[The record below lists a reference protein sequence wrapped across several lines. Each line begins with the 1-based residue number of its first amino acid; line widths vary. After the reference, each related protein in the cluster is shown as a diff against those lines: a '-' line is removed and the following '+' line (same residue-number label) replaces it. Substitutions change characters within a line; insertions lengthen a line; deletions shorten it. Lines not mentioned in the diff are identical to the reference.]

1 MKLIQT
7 YFGMM
12 AAFVLIDALWLGVIA
27 KDLYKKNIGHLMTE
41 NIVWGAA
48 AVFYLLYLAGIIYFA
63 VFPSHSLQKALIS
76 GALLGGLCYATY
88 DLTNWATLKDWPWK
102 VVAIDIVWGMAITA
116 LCAGVGYW
124 IYK

>member
-1 MKLIQT
+1 MKLLQT

-12 AAFVLIDALWLGVIA
+12 AAFVVIDALWLGVIA

-41 NIVWGAA
+41 NIIWGSAA
-48 AVFYLLYLAGIIYFA
+48 AFYLLYLAGIIYFA
-63 VFPSHSLQKALIS
+63 VLPSGSLGKAMLS

-88 DLTNWATLKDWPWK
+88 DLTNWATLKNWPWNI
-102 VVAIDIVWGMAITA
+102 VVIDIVWGMLITGI
-116 LCAGVGYW
+116 CAGVGYW